1 MCIRQLA
8 CIKPP
13 PFVFLSFI
21 LMLQNENQEEK
32 MKNELTKGINKRTE
46 KKAELIASTIEKV
59 VIGAAAIMWLV
70 IMATSPAY
78 AKDSGVSV

>member
-1 MCIRQLA
+1 
-8 CIKPP
+8 
-13 PFVFLSFI
+13 
-21 LMLQNENQEEK
+21 

-78 AKDSGVSV
+78 AKDSQTPTLDPLKSSILKNIAVNHTIDR